1 MTLSQNEITDPPFF
15 QTGNI
20 SISVNTSTGRQNSA
34 FDVGSGSNE
43 GDTIIKYSY
52 RLLLNDSSEFKLL
65 SETNKSSFEKSYNF
79 SKEGKS
85 LVAVEVICNITRNGS
100 STIYFGN
107 DTTNISTYSK

>member
-1 MTLSQNEITDPPFF
+1 MTLSQNEMTDPPFF

-52 RLLLNDSSEFKLL
+52 RLLLNDSSEFMP
-65 SETNKSSFEKSYNF
+65 SQETNESSLEITHNF

-85 LVAVEVICNITRNGS
+85 LVAAEVICNITRNGS
-100 STIYFGN
+100 TTIYFGN
-107 DTTNISTYSK
+107 HTTNISTYSK